1 MADDVS
7 EQEKLFRAAV
17 ENSELPHLYFNG
29 FTNAMG
35 SGDITI
41 ILQQSGHVVGVLNT
55 SFTVAKTLA
64 QKLQEL
70 IANLEEAS
78 GNRIMTIEE
87 IGQHMKKESSD
98 GNSE

>member
-1 MADDVS
+1 MADDVQKH
-7 EQEKLFRAAV
+7 EDVFRDAV
-17 ENSELPHLYFNG
+17 QDSELPHLYFNN
-29 FTNAMG
+29 FINAMG
-35 SGDITI
+35 AGDITI
-41 ILQQSGHVVGVLNT
+41 VLQQSGHVVGVLNT

-87 IGQHMKKESSD
+87 IGQHIKKDSRD
-98 GNSE
+98 GNKE